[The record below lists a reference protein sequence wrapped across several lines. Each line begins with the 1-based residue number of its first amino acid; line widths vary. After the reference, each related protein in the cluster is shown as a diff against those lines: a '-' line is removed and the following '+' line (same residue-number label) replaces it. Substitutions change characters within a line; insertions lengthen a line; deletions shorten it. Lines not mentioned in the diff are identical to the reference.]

1 MQQDSIKSILII
13 NDYLTLCEKRDPK
26 CIRAALTRKYMAF
39 KVNKIINS
47 KRVKKQSLLYLFS
60 SLFFIR

>member
-1 MQQDSIKSILII
+1 MQQDSIKSILVI
-13 NDYLTLCEKRDPK
+13 NDYLTLCKRRDPK
-26 CIRAALTRKYMAF
+26 CIRAALTRKYMTF

-47 KRVKKQSLLYLFS
+47 KRIKKQSLLYFFA

>member
-1 MQQDSIKSILII
+1 MQDSIKSILVI
-13 NDYLTLCEKRDPK
+13 NDYLTLCEKRDPN
-26 CIRAALTRKYMAF
+26 CIGTLLARKYMAL

-47 KRVKKQSLLYLFS
+47 KRVKKQSLLYLFF